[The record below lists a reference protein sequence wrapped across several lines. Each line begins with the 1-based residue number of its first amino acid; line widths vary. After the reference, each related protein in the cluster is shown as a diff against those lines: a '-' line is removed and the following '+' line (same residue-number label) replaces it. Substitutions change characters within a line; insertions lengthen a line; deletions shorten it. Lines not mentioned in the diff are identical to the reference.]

1 MIENRGT
8 WTDLIAGVGIEIGEV
23 FDQGQEQYTPGI
35 GQVLMTTSG
44 TGAQRYVTGKTGI
57 GRLNLFDEGDDL
69 GLGNRTK
76 TYTTK
81 VAYNN
86 YGSGVMVTKNNIQD
100 RDFSEQLDEM
110 RDLSVAANFSQDEAG
125 MQIFN
130 GGFATTEKV
139 NGYKL
144 NMYGDAVPTFST
156 VHPSTKPGVS
166 TQSNASST
174 GVALSVD
181 AVETADVAM
190 IEQLTD
196 DAIPMSKAGKATLVV
211 PPALRRKAMEI
222 GESEKNPEDANNAI
236 NVYKGTYDVAES
248 TFLGTAG
255 SNGAGS
261 DTAWFMV
268 VPGRA
273 KLIHEVRQS
282 PVLESDVSILNKNV
296 TFTVDARWANGI
308 TDWRRTWGS
317 KGDLAAYS
325 S

>member
-1 MIENRGT
+1 MIETRGK

-23 FDQGQEQYTPGI
+23 FDQGQEEYTPGI

-44 TGAQRYVTGKTGI
+44 TGAQRYVTSKTGL
-57 GRLNLFDEGDDL
+57 GRLSLFDEGDDL
-69 GLGNRTK
+69 KIANRNK
-76 TYTTK
+76 GYTTK

-86 YGSGVMVTKNNIQD
+86 YGEGVMVTKNNIMD

-110 RDLSVAANFSQDEAG
+110 KDLSRAANFSQDEAG

-130 GGFATTEKV
+130 GGFATTELV

-144 NMYGDAVPTFST
+144 NLYGDAVPTFST
-156 VHPSTKPGVS
+156 VHPSTVPGVS

-174 GVALSVD
+174 GVALTVD
-181 AVETADVAM
+181 SVETADINLV
-190 IEQLTD
+190 EQQTD
-196 DAIPMSKAGKATLVV
+196 DAMPMTKAGKATLVV
-211 PPALRRKAMEI
+211 PPALRRKAKEI
-222 GESEKNPEDANNAI
+222 AESDKNPEDANNAI

-248 TFLGTAG
+248 TFIAA
-255 SNGAGS
+255 SVYGS
-261 DTAWFMV
+261 DTSWFMV

-273 KLIHEVRQS
+273 KLIHELRQA

-296 TFTVDARWANGI
+296 TYTVDARWANGV
-308 TDWRRTWGS
+308 TDWRRTYGS

>member
-1 MIENRGT
+1 MIENRGK
-8 WTDLIAGVGIEIGEV
+8 WTDLIAGVGIEIGEM
-23 FDQGQEQYTPGI
+23 FDQGQEEYTPGI
-35 GQVLMTTSG
+35 GSVLMTTSG
-44 TGAQRYVTGKTGI
+44 TGAQRYTTGKTGI

-69 GLGNRTK
+69 SLGNRHK

-86 YGSGVMVTKNNIQD
+86 YGSGVMVTKNNIMD
-100 RDFSEQLDEM
+100 RDYAEQLDEM
-110 RDLSVAANFSQDEAG
+110 KDLSVAANFSQDEAG

-130 GGFATTEKV
+130 GGFATTELV

-144 NMYGDAVPTFST
+144 NMYGDGVPTFST
-156 VHPSTKPGVS
+156 VHPSTVPGVS

-190 IEQLTD
+190 IEQKTD
-196 DAIPMSKAGKATLVV
+196 DALPMSKGGKATLVV

-222 GESEKNPEDANNAI
+222 ADSERNPEDANNAI
-236 NVYKGTYDVAES
+236 NVYKGTYDTAES
-248 TFLGTAG
+248 TFLAAA
-255 SNGAGS
+255 NNGS

-273 KLIHEVRQS
+273 KLIHETRQA
-282 PVLESDVSILNKNV
+282 PALDSDVSILNKNV
-296 TFTVDARWANGI
+296 TYTVDARWANGI

>member
-1 MIENRGT
+1 MIESRGK

-23 FDQGQEQYTPGI
+23 FDQGQEEYTPGI

-44 TGAQRYVTGKTGI
+44 TGAQRYVTSKTGL
-57 GRLNLFDEGDDL
+57 GRLSLFDEGDDL
-69 GLGNRTK
+69 KIANRNK
-76 TYTTK
+76 GYTTK

-86 YGSGVMVTKNNIQD
+86 YGEGVMVTKNNIMD

-110 RDLSVAANFSQDEAG
+110 KDLSRAANFSQDEAG
-125 MQIFN
+125 MQVFN

-156 VHPSTKPGVS
+156 VHPSTVPGAS

-174 GVALSVD
+174 GVALTVD
-181 AVETADVAM
+181 AVETADINL
-190 IEQLTD
+190 IEQQTD
-196 DAIPMSKAGKATLVV
+196 DGLPMAKGGKATLVI
-211 PPALRRKAMEI
+211 PPALRRKAKEI
-222 GESEKNPEDANNAI
+222 SDSEKSPEDANNAI

-248 TFLGTAG
+248 TFLAA
-255 SNGAGS
+255 SVNGS

-268 VPGRA
+268 IPGRA
-273 KLIHEVRQS
+273 KLVHEMRQA

-296 TFTVDARWANGI
+296 TYTVDARWANGI
-308 TDWRRTWGS
+308 LDWRRSYGS

>member
-1 MIENRGT
+1 MIENRAT

-23 FDQGQEQYTPGI
+23 FNQAQEQYTPGI
-35 GQVLMTTSG
+35 GSVLNVTSG
-44 TGAQRYVTGKTGI
+44 EGAQRYVTGKTGT
-57 GRLNLFDEGDDL
+57 GRLNLFDGGDDI
-69 GLGNRTK
+69 GLSNRTK

-86 YGSGVMVTKNNIQD
+86 YGDGVLVTKNNIMD

-110 RDLSVAANFSQDEAG
+110 RDLSIGANFSQDEAG

-130 GGFATTEKV
+130 GGFATTEVV

-144 NMYGDAVPTFST
+144 NLYGDAVPTFST

-174 GVALSVD
+174 GVALTVD
-181 AVETADVAM
+181 AVETADVAL
-190 IEQLTD
+190 IEQQTD
-196 DAIPMSKAGKATLVV
+196 DALPMAMGGRATLVV
-211 PPALRRKAMEI
+211 PPALRRKAKEI
-222 GESEKNPEDANNAI
+222 AESERNPEDANNAI
-236 NVYKGTYDVAES
+236 NVYKGTFDVAES
-248 TFLGTAG
+248 TFLGAAN
-255 SNGAGS
+255 SGS
-261 DTAWFMV
+261 DSAWFMV
-268 VPGRA
+268 IPGRS
-273 KLIHEVRQS
+273 KLYHEVRQA

-296 TFTVDARWANGI
+296 TYTVDARWTNAVL
-308 TDWRRTWGS
+308 DWRRSWGS

>member
-1 MIENRGT
+1 MIENRGK

-23 FDQGQEQYTPGI
+23 FDQGQEEYLPGI

-69 GLGNRTK
+69 SLGNRHK
-76 TYTTK
+76 TFTTK

-86 YGSGVMVTKNNIQD
+86 YGSGVMVTKNNIMD

-130 GGFATTEKV
+130 GGFATAENV
-139 NGYKL
+139 GGYKL
-144 NMYGDAVPTFST
+144 NMYGDNVPTFST
-156 VHPSTKPGVS
+156 VHPTTVPGVS

-181 AVETADVAM
+181 SVETADVAL
-190 IEQLTD
+190 IEQKTD
-196 DAIPMSKAGKATLVV
+196 DALPMAKGGKPTMVIPPK
-211 PPALRRKAMEI
+211 LRRKAKEI
-222 GESEKNPEDANNAI
+222 GESEKTPESDLNAI

-248 TFLGTAG
+248 TFLGAA
-255 SNGAGS
+255 NGGS

-268 VPGRA
+268 VPGRS
-273 KLIHEVRQS
+273 KMVHEVRQGAT
-282 PVLESDVSILNKNV
+282 LESDVSILNKNV
-296 TFTVDARWANGI
+296 TYTVDARWANGVL
-308 TDWRRTWGS
+308 DWRRTWGS
-317 KGDLAAYS
+317 KGDGNAYS
-325 S
+325 G